1 MTLTFKRFGSLQTVF
16 AKGGGH
22 HALKALAPSNYNVI
36 GLDWTI
42 DPREA
47 RKIVGDDK
55 VLQVSGVRMEAF
67 QICWWAVD
75 FGRFVCKNFQVKH
88 RDLVSH
94 SEHLK
99 LPLLRILSCTNHSLL
114 TYHC

>member
-1 MTLTFKRFGSLQTVF
+1 MF

-55 VLQVSGVRMEAF
+55 VLQVSGLRIFKFV
-67 QICWWAVD
+67 WWVVD
-75 FGRFVCKNFQVKH
+75 FGRFVCKN
-88 RDLVSH
+88 
-94 SEHLK
+94 
-99 LPLLRILSCTNHSLL
+99 
-114 TYHC
+114 

>member
-1 MTLTFKRFGSLQTVF
+1 MF

-55 VLQVSGVRMEAF
+55 VLQVSGLRMEKF
-67 QICWWAVD
+67 KFVWRAVD
-75 FGRFVCKNFQVKH
+75 FGRFVDRNQAKRFSVT
-88 RDLVSH
+88 L
-94 SEHLK
+94 
-99 LPLLRILSCTNHSLL
+99 
-114 TYHC
+114 